1 MDRSMPP
8 PARVAGPLRSVEGW
22 VLFVTGIPP
31 EAQEEDIRQKFGQ
44 LGGKI
49 TKIVLNLDR
58 RTGLAKGYALVE
70 FEEREEAQD
79 AINTLH
85 GSRLLGSVVGVTWTF
100 CNNTRNFS

>member
-1 MDRSMPP
+1 MPP

-22 VLFVTGIPP
+22 VLFVYGIPP
-31 EAQEEDIRQKFGQ
+31 EAQEEDVLQKFGQ

-58 RTGLAKGYALVE
+58 KTGQAKGYALVE
-70 FEEREEAQD
+70 FAEREEAQD
-79 AINTLH
+79 AINALH
-85 GSRLLGSVVGVTWTF
+85 GTRLLGKQIGVTWTF